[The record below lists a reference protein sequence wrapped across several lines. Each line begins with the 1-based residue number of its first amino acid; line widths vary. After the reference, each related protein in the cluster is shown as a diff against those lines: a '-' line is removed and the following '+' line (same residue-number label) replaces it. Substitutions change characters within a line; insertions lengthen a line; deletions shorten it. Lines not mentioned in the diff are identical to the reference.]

1 MVKEA
6 EWILPNRQGEKCAVC
21 RELKGVVQIEDCLKK
36 EYWIC
41 LRCDRQIDWREP
53 AKTEKAR

>member
-1 MVKEA
+1 MVKES
-6 EWILPNRQGEKCAVC
+6 EWILPNGQGEKCVVC

-41 LRCDRQIDWREP
+41 LRCDSILLN
-53 AKTEKAR
+53 KS